1 MARQI
6 QHRLR
11 EIREAAGLSIDDLAA
26 KVGTSRQQ
34 VSRHERG
41 ERRLTIQWMQRYAI
55 ALEIAPAD
63 LLVTPPMADT
73 QELEPADLSGLGELG
88 QALAAKGL
96 AIYRV
101 VHSRIPDAGIAAGT
115 VITVDTRLAA
125 IAAARLGDAIVV
137 RGENGLMLRQFLP
150 PSLVVTNE
158 PGPGNLAHRLDDR
171 TIDLEI
177 VGVVVRDR
185 P

>member
-11 EIREAAGLSIDDLAA
+11 EIREAAGLSIDELAA

-41 ERRLTIQWMQRYAI
+41 ERRLTIQWMQRYAV

-73 QELEPADLSGLGELG
+73 PELEPADLSGLGELG

-101 VHSRIPDAGIAAGT
+101 VHSRIPDAGIAA
-115 VITVDTRLAA
+115 
-125 IAAARLGDAIVV
+125 ARLGDAIVV

-150 PSLVVTNE
+150 PNLVVTNE
-158 PGPGNLAHRLDDR
+158 PGPSNLAHRLDDR